1 MNSALQNIWR
11 TAGDQRTIYVAVN
24 FGVNM
29 LFLVRGYIFMLV
41 LSYRDLGLITLLQ
54 SIVMLL
60 GILQFGVL
68 NGGYRLLLS
77 AGEAERDRIVN
88 FVYSFIVVL
97 SGVALLVAGVAALML
112 ERSADGWMGILGVV
126 GGAATLVRVWQTNQ
140 MIANGR
146 FGLLNSINMGSA
158 LASLA
163 VLGFSP
169 VAPLAAC
176 MAAIVIQPVIFVVA
190 AWFAKGADKPGRF
203 ALSLD
208 LARRILAT
216 GFIIFL
222 AGILLQVN
230 IQLERWYVTAELG
243 VGALGHLFVAIMVV
257 TLLQLIPAALDVI
270 FLPAAV
276 RANTRQDGPA
286 VARVMRTYFFLLLG
300 YAAVTGLAIWY
311 LAEPVLTLLAPSYVP
326 DLRYVYLIAP
336 GALALSVTSALA
348 LTFTVLIQY
357 RFLLVAYAAG
367 SLALAGVFALAL
379 FYGDELTLSQVA
391 IARSAGLG
399 LTAALVVAGWWILT
413 RNRPAFRF
421 RVKRA
426 DPN

>member
-1 MNSALQNIWR
+1 MSRAFRYISGAAR
-11 TAGDQRTIYVAVN
+11 DQRTIYVAVN
-24 FGVNM
+24 IAVNM
-29 LFLVRGYIFMLV
+29 LFLVRGYVFMLV
-41 LSYRDLGLITLLQ
+41 LDYRYLGLVTLLQ

-77 AGEAERDRIVN
+77 AEEAERRRIVD
-88 FVYSFIVVL
+88 FVYSFIAVL
-97 SGVALLVAGVAALML
+97 GGIALLVAGALALVL

-126 GGAATLVRVWQTNQ
+126 GGAATLIRVWQTNQ
-140 MIANGR
+140 MIAGGR

-163 VLGFSP
+163 ALGFAT

-176 MAAIVIQPVIFVVA
+176 MAAIVIQPVVFVA
-190 AWFAKGADKPGRF
+190 ATWLAKGADEPRHF
-203 ALSLD
+203 SLPLD
-208 LARRILAT
+208 LAGRILAT

-276 RANTRQDGPA
+276 RAETQRDHPGL
-286 VARVMRTYFFLLLG
+286 VRVMRSYLLLLLG
-300 YAAVTGLAIWY
+300 HAAAAAVSIWF
-311 LAEPVLTLLAPSYVP
+311 LAEPVLLLLAPGYVP
-326 DLRYVYLIAP
+326 DLHYVYLIAP
-336 GALALSVTSALA
+336 GALALSVTSAVA
-348 LTFTVLIQY
+348 LTFTVLIRY
-357 RFLLVAYAAG
+357 RYLLIAYATG
-367 SLALAGVFALAL
+367 TLALAAVFALAV
-379 FYGDELTLSQVA
+379 FSGVELTLSQVT
-391 IARSAGLG
+391 IARSASLG
-399 LTAALVVAGWWILT
+399 LTAVLTVAGWWLVT
-413 RNRPAFRF
+413 RNRPGFRF
-421 RVKRA
+421 HARDRE
-426 DPN
+426 PN